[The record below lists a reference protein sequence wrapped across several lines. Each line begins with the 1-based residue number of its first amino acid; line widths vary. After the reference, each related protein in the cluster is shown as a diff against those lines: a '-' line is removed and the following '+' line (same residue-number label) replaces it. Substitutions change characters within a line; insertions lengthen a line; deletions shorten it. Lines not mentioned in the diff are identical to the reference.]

1 MQTNIPRKVTVG
13 MWVMTAEGQVGILT
27 EVAPKAS
34 VDLVNEDGTTS
45 LAVQVL
51 FTSLRQAMLDAHSG
65 RAPAGVD
72 GRGTSRV
79 SVGVFARW
87 TAPGR

>member
-1 MQTNIPRKVTVG
+1 MQLNIPRKIKTG

-27 EVAPKAS
+27 DIGPKAT

-51 FTSLRQAMLDAHSG
+51 FTSLRQATLAQIP
-65 RAPAGVD
+65 APRRPDPEAG
-72 GRGTSRV
+72 
-79 SVGVFARW
+79 ARL
-87 TAPGR
+87 GYL

>member
-1 MQTNIPRKVTVG
+1 MQTNIPRKVKVG

-51 FTSLRQAMLDAHSG
+51 FTSLRQATLAQIP
-65 RAPAGVD
+65 APRRPEPEAG
-72 GRGTSRV
+72 
-79 SVGVFARW
+79 ARL
-87 TAPGR
+87 GYL

>member
-51 FTSLRQAMLDAHSG
+51 FTSLRQATLAQI
-65 RAPAGVD
+65 PAARRPEPD
-72 GRGTSRV
+72 
-79 SVGVFARW
+79 VGARL
-87 TAPGR
+87 GYL